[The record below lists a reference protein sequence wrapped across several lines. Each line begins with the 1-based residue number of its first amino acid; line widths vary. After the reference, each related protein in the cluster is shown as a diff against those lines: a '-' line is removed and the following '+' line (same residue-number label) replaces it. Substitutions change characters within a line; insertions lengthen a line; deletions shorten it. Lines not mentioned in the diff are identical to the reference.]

1 MAGSADSGVKKTS
14 NFDPTASRQAAAP
27 KAAAAPAAAP
37 AQDDLQT
44 RANNAPSLEESKKKN
59 KYSKKASEFIG
70 KEISHLKKDK
80 GYPQDR
86 AVAAA
91 INVAKEKGMKV
102 GSKKPKE
109 KTK

>member
-1 MAGSADSGVKKTS
+1 MQFEKEIKYYFRLLFFLFKKLNELADKFKEEITPAPGPDDEPNYSNIPQLEEEKKKKT
-14 NFDPTASRQAAAP
+14 
-27 KAAAAPAAAP
+27 
-37 AQDDLQT
+37 
-44 RANNAPSLEESKKKN
+44 
-59 KYSKKASEFIG
+59 KYSKKASSFIG

-102 GSKKPKE
+102 GTKKKKSKA
-109 KTK
+109 

>member
-1 MAGSADSGVKKTS
+1 MD
-14 NFDPTASRQAAAP
+14 NQ
-27 KAAAAPAAAP
+27 
-37 AQDDLQT
+37 
-44 RANNAPSLEESKKKN
+44 EEQPLNEKKN
-59 KYSKKASEFIG
+59 KYSKKASSFIG

-102 GSKKPKE
+102 GAKKK
-109 KTK
+109 